1 MCHNAG
7 MAGTPNAAEKQQPVL
22 KRSLSLTLVTFYGL
36 GNIIGAGI
44 YVLLGK
50 VVLHAGMFA
59 PFSFLLAS
67 LLACL
72 TAFTYAEL
80 VARYPLSAGEAV
92 YVHEG
97 IGLRPLSMLV
107 GLLIIMAGI
116 VSASTI
122 LRGFAGYLQ
131 VLVTVPDV
139 LAITMLVLL
148 LGGLSV
154 WGIVESVGVAAFFT
168 VIEIAGLLLI
178 IRVAAP
184 GLQLLQPALADFGP
198 LLEPQVWHGV
208 FAGGFLAFY
217 AFIGFEDMV
226 NVAEEVRRPEVN
238 LPRAILIA
246 LALSSLLYFLVALV
260 AVANVPVA
268 TLAENEAP
276 LAYLYQ
282 SVTGDKPVMIT
293 LISLFAVIN
302 GALIQII
309 MASRVVYG
317 MGRRHWLPA
326 AFARVNGLTQTPVV
340 ATVMVSMAVLL
351 LALWFPIES
360 LAKATSYFLLLVFC
374 LVNLSLW
381 RLKRSDV
388 QPPGFLCVPRWVPA
402 AGFIASSAFVMVQA
416 AFDLQA

>member
-1 MCHNAG
+1 
-7 MAGTPNAAEKQQPVL
+7 MAGTPDAAKKQQPTL
-22 KRSLSLTLVTFYGL
+22 KRSLSLTLVIFYGL

-50 VVLHAGMFA
+50 VVFHAGIFA
-59 PFSFLLAS
+59 PLSFLLAS

-80 VARYPLSAGEAV
+80 VARFPFSAGEVV
-92 YVHEG
+92 YVQKG
-97 IGLRPLSMLV
+97 IGFQALSRVV

-116 VSASTI
+116 VSAATI
-122 LRGFAGYLQ
+122 LRGFTGYLQ
-131 VLVTVPDV
+131 VLVSVPDYLV
-139 LAITMLVLL
+139 ITLLVLL

-154 WGIVESVGVAAFFT
+154 WGIVESVGTAAVFT
-168 VIEIAGLLLI
+168 GIEIAGLLI
-178 IRVAAP
+178 IIWVAAP
-184 GLQLLQPALADFGP
+184 GLLQLQPTAADFVP
-198 LLEPQVWHGV
+198 LLEPGVWYGV

-238 LPRAILIA
+238 LPRAILVA
-246 LALSSLLYFLVALV
+246 LALSTLLYFVIALV
-260 AVANVPVA
+260 AVTSVPVA
-268 TLAENEAP
+268 TLAGNDAP

-282 SVTGDKPVMIT
+282 FVTGRKPVMIT

-309 MASRVVYG
+309 MATRVCYG
-317 MGRRHWLPA
+317 MGRQHLLPA
-326 AFARVNGLTQTPVV
+326 MFARVHAVTRTPAV
-340 ATVMVSMAVLL
+340 ATVLVSMVVLVM
-351 LALWFPIES
+351 ALWFPIET

-381 RLKRSDV
+381 RLKRSAE
-388 QPPGFLCVPRWVPA
+388 QPAGILCVPRWIPA
-402 AGFIASSAFVMVQA
+402 TGFIASSVFVILQMLL
-416 AFDLQA
+416 DLQV

>member
-1 MCHNAG
+1 
-7 MAGTPNAAEKQQPVL
+7 MAGTADAAEKQQPTL
-22 KRSLSLTLVTFYGL
+22 KRSLSLTLVIFYGL

-50 VVLHAGMFA
+50 VVLHAGIFA
-59 PFSFLLAS
+59 PLSFLLAS

-80 VARYPLSAGEAV
+80 VARFPISAGEVV
-92 YVHEG
+92 YVQK
-97 IGLRPLSMLV
+97 GLGFRPLSRVV

-116 VSASTI
+116 VSAATI
-122 LRGFAGYLQ
+122 LRGFTGYLQ
-131 VLVTVPDV
+131 VLVSVPDV
-139 LAITMLVLL
+139 LVIPLLVLL

-154 WGIVESVGVAAFFT
+154 WGIVESVGVAALFT
-168 VIEIAGLLLI
+168 GIEIAGLLI
-178 IRVAAP
+178 IIWVAAP
-184 GLQLLQPALADFGP
+184 GLLQLQPAVADFVP
-198 LLEPQVWHGV
+198 LLKPDVWYGV

-238 LPRAILIA
+238 LPRAILAA
-246 LALSSLLYFLVALV
+246 LALSTLLYFLIALV
-260 AVANVPVA
+260 AVASVPVA
-268 TLAENEAP
+268 TLAGKDAP

-282 SVTGDKPVMIT
+282 YVTGRKPVMIT

-309 MASRVVYG
+309 MATRVCYG
-317 MGRRHWLPA
+317 MGRQHLLPA
-326 AFARVNGLTQTPVV
+326 MFARVHALTRTPAV
-340 ATVMVSMAVLL
+340 ATVIVSMMVLVM
-351 LALWFPIES
+351 ALWFPIEA

-381 RLKRSDV
+381 RLKHLV
-388 QPPGFLCVPRWVPA
+388 EQPAGIFCVPRWVPA
-402 AGFIASSAFVMVQA
+402 TGFIASCAFVIVQLML
-416 AFDLQA
+416 DLR

>member
-1 MCHNAG
+1 
-7 MAGTPNAAEKQQPVL
+7 MAGTADAAEKQQPTL
-22 KRSLSLTLVTFYGL
+22 KRSLSLTLVIFYGL

-50 VVLHAGMFA
+50 VVLHAGIFA
-59 PFSFLLAS
+59 PLSFLLAS

-80 VARYPLSAGEAV
+80 VARFPISAGEVV
-92 YVHEG
+92 YVQK
-97 IGLRPLSMLV
+97 GLGFRPLSRVV

-116 VSASTI
+116 VSAATI
-122 LRGFAGYLQ
+122 LRGFTGYLQ
-131 VLVTVPDV
+131 VLVSVPDILV
-139 LAITMLVLL
+139 IPLLVLL

-154 WGIVESVGVAAFFT
+154 WGIVESVGVAALFT
-168 VIEIAGLLLI
+168 GIEIAGLLI
-178 IRVAAP
+178 IIWVAAP
-184 GLQLLQPALADFGP
+184 GLLQLQPAVADFVP
-198 LLEPQVWHGV
+198 LLKPDVWYGV

-238 LPRAILIA
+238 LPRAILAA
-246 LALSSLLYFLVALV
+246 LALSTLLYFLIALV
-260 AVANVPVA
+260 AVASVPVA
-268 TLAENEAP
+268 TLAGKDAP

-282 SVTGDKPVMIT
+282 YVTGRKPVMIT

-309 MASRVVYG
+309 MATRVCYG
-317 MGRRHWLPA
+317 MGRQHLLPA
-326 AFARVNGLTQTPVV
+326 MFARVHALTRTPAV
-340 ATVMVSMAVLL
+340 ATVIVSMMVLVM
-351 LALWFPIES
+351 ALWFPIEA

-381 RLKRSDV
+381 RLKRSV
-388 QPPGFLCVPRWVPA
+388 EQPAGILCVPRWVPA
-402 AGFIASSAFVMVQA
+402 TGFIASCAFVIVQLML
-416 AFDLQA
+416 DLR

>member
-1 MCHNAG
+1 
-7 MAGTPNAAEKQQPVL
+7 MAGTADAAEKQQPTL
-22 KRSLSLTLVTFYGL
+22 KRSLSLTLVIFYGL

-50 VVLHAGMFA
+50 VVLHAGIFA
-59 PFSFLLAS
+59 PLSFLLAS

-80 VARYPLSAGEAV
+80 VARFPLSAGEVV
-92 YVHEG
+92 YVQK
-97 IGLRPLSMLV
+97 GLGFRPLSRMV

-116 VSASTI
+116 VSAATI
-122 LRGFAGYLQ
+122 LRGFTGYLQ
-131 VLVTVPDV
+131 VLVSVPDV
-139 LAITMLVLL
+139 LVIPLLVLL

-154 WGIVESVGVAAFFT
+154 WGIVESVGVAALFT
-168 VIEIAGLLLI
+168 GIEIAGLLI
-178 IRVAAP
+178 IIWVAAP
-184 GLQLLQPALADFGP
+184 GLLQLQPAVADFVP
-198 LLEPQVWHGV
+198 LLKPDVWYGV

-238 LPRAILIA
+238 LPRAILTA
-246 LALSSLLYFLVALV
+246 LALSTLLYFLIALV
-260 AVANVPVA
+260 AVASVPVA
-268 TLAENEAP
+268 TLAGKDAP

-282 SVTGDKPVMIT
+282 YVTGRKPVMIT

-309 MASRVVYG
+309 MATRVCYG
-317 MGRRHWLPA
+317 MGRQHLLPA
-326 AFARVNGLTQTPVV
+326 MFARVHALTRTPAV
-340 ATVMVSMAVLL
+340 ATVIVSMMVLVM
-351 LALWFPIES
+351 ALWFPIEA

-381 RLKRSDV
+381 RLKRSV
-388 QPPGFLCVPRWVPA
+388 EQPAGILCVPRWVPA
-402 AGFIASSAFVMVQA
+402 TGFIASCAFVIVQLML
-416 AFDLQA
+416 DLR